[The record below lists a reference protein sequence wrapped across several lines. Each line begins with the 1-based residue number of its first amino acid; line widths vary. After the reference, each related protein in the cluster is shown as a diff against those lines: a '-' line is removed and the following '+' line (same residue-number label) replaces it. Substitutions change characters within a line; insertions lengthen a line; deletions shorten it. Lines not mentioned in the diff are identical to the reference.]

1 MAMQTRAPAP
11 DSRALDD
18 ALLLVGD
25 AWRREGA
32 APSVDHVSPITGD
45 VQARVA
51 MAGPADVDDAVATA
65 VAAFPAWRST
75 PGDARRRVL
84 QRIEEMIER
93 DTPELARRTTL
104 ELGMPVTPARYYP
117 PMAASYFG
125 YYAGWADKL
134 EGATIPVTPPTGF
147 DYTLL
152 EPYGVVGIIITWNGP
167 LASIGM
173 KVAPALAAGNCVIL
187 KSPELAPFAAEH
199 FARLALEAG
208 VPPGV
213 LSVFPGGPDAGDRLV
228 RHADITKISFTGGG
242 ATARKIMGAARET
255 ITPLALEL
263 GGKSANL
270 LFADADLDA
279 AVRRAL
285 SQCMANAG
293 QGCSFPTRLLVERP
307 VYDDV
312 VTRLSELAPT
322 IRVGDPFAAETQMG
336 PVVCADACDR
346 ILAVIERAKSTARLV
361 AGGARLGGE
370 LAGGFFIEPTVFADV
385 APDDPLFRDEV
396 FGPVLSITPFDTE
409 DEAVGLANSTVYGLA
424 AYVQSRDIARVHR
437 IVPQLTAGTVHVN
450 GKSAMPPNAPFG
462 GYGESGFG
470 REGGKAG
477 LDEFLQIKNVFV
489 QAG

>member
-1 MAMQTRAPAP
+1 M
-11 DSRALDD
+11 
-18 ALLLVGD
+18 LLVGD
-25 AWRREGA
+25 AWRTEGA
-32 APSVDHVSPITGD
+32 APSIDHVSPITGA

-51 MAGPADVDDAVATA
+51 MAGPTDIDDAVA
-65 VAAFPAWRST
+65 AATGAFGAWRAT
-75 PGDARRRVL
+75 PGETRRRTL
-84 QRIEEMIER
+84 QRIEELIER

-104 ELGMPVTPARYYP
+104 ELGLPVTPAQHYP

-134 EGATIPVTPPTGF
+134 EGATIPLSPPTGF
-147 DYTLL
+147 DYTVV

-213 LSVFPGGPDAGDRLV
+213 LSVLPGGPDAGERLV
-228 RHADITKISFTGGG
+228 RHPDVAKISFTGGG
-242 ATARKIMGAARET
+242 ATARKIMDAARDT

-279 AVRRAL
+279 AAPRAL
-285 SQCMANAG
+285 LQCMANAG
-293 QGCSFPTRLLVERP
+293 QGCSFPTRLLVERS

-312 VTRLSELAPT
+312 VERLADLAPT
-322 IRVGDPFAAETQMG
+322 IRVGDPFAPDTQMG

-346 ILAVIERAKSTARLV
+346 ILAVIERAKGTARLV
-361 AGGARLGGE
+361 SGGSRLGGE

-385 APDDPLFRDEV
+385 APDDPLFLDEV
-396 FGPVLSITPFDTE
+396 FGPVLSVTPFETE
-409 DEAVGLANSTVYGLA
+409 DEAVELANSTVYGLA

-437 IVPQLTAGTVHVN
+437 IVGRLTAGTVHVN

-462 GYGESGFG
+462 GYGESGYG

-477 LDEFLQIKNVFV
+477 LDEFLRIKNVFV

>member
-1 MAMQTRAPAP
+1 
-11 DSRALDD
+11 
-18 ALLLVGD
+18 
-25 AWRREGA
+25 
-32 APSVDHVSPITGD
+32 
-45 VQARVA
+45 
-51 MAGPADVDDAVATA
+51 
-65 VAAFPAWRST
+65 
-75 PGDARRRVL
+75 
-84 QRIEEMIER
+84 MIER

-134 EGATIPVTPPTGF
+134 EGATIPVTPPSGF

-213 LSVFPGGPDAGDRLV
+213 LTCFPAGRTRV
-228 RHADITKISFTGGG
+228 
-242 ATARKIMGAARET
+242 TASYGTPTSRRSRSPAVAPPRARSWARAET

-285 SQCMANAG
+285 FQCMANAG

-307 VYDDV
+307 AYDDV

-346 ILAVIERAKSTARLV
+346 ILAVIERAKSTARSV